1 MSLFIN
7 NGLSGLL
14 AAQRALQTTSNN
26 VANANTDGYV
36 RQRVSFGE
44 NPGHEIGGFSVGTG
58 VHVAGI
64 DRIYDQFL
72 GAELNNATMSQH
84 RAQSFNDLAMRL
96 DGLLGNP
103 DLNISPNIQ
112 RFFDQVE
119 LLNRDPTSAVNRQ
132 QLLAE
137 AESLTQRFH
146 QMNSQLAGVANEVD
160 GRLRES
166 VITINGLAASIASV
180 NDRIAIAGE
189 NVPNELFDEQGR
201 LMTQLA
207 EQIDFTAIKKSNGTV
222 DLMVGSGQP
231 LVLATN
237 SFELAL
243 IPNEF
248 DGSRME
254 LAYSSGGQ
262 LQLIS
267 NKVSG
272 GTVAGLMSFRNETL
286 NAVRRDLG
294 QVALGMTAA
303 FNAQHRQG
311 IDLDGNLGGDFFG
324 DLVPVTAASANNTGT
339 ASVTTIIGDAAAVE
353 AKDYLLRFD
362 GAAWQLFD
370 AATGAPESMTGTGT
384 VADPFIADGLEI
396 TVSAGAAAGDDFL
409 LQPVAHAAG
418 KFSTLI
424 TNPATIAAAAPIGAS
439 ASLQNAGSGI
449 ISPITIDDVTNPG
462 LQQPVE
468 IRFDDPATYRI
479 YDSGGIDLTGPLP
492 YTSGA
497 DISFNGFTVQING
510 APTSADSFAVRPN
523 GAGSGD
529 NSNGIAL
536 AALGSLGFF
545 ANGQQSIDDLSASIL
560 TSIGSTA
567 SRSSQDLLVQGALR
581 EQIELDLESV
591 SGVNLEEEAA
601 NLLRFQEA
609 YLASSKIIG
618 VANDLFQTLLGVVG
632 R

>member
-7 NGLSGLL
+7 NGLTGLL

-36 RQRVSFGE
+36 RQRVNFGE
-44 NPGHEIGGFSVGTG
+44 NPGREIGGFSVGTG
-58 VHVAGI
+58 VNVAGI
-64 DRIYDQFL
+64 ERIYDQFL
-72 GAELNNATMSQH
+72 GAELNSATMSQH
-84 RAQSFNDLAMRL
+84 RAQTFNTMALRL

-103 DLNISPNIQ
+103 DLNISPSIQ

-146 QMNSQLAGVANEVD
+146 QMNSQLAGIADEVD
-160 GRLRES
+160 SRLRES
-166 VITINGLAASIASV
+166 VNTINNLAASIATV
-180 NDRIAIAGE
+180 NDRIALSGD
-189 NVPNELFDEQGR
+189 NVPNDLLDEQGR

-207 EQIDFTAIKKSNGTV
+207 EQVDFTAVKKANGTF

-231 LVLATN
+231 LVLGTL

-248 DGSRME
+248 DGSQLE
-254 LAYSSGGQ
+254 LAYNDGNQ

-267 NKVSG
+267 NRVAG
-272 GTVAGLMSFRNETL
+272 GAVAGLMSFRNDTL

-294 QVALGMTAA
+294 QVAVGMSVV
-303 FNAQHRQG
+303 FNSQHREG
-311 IDLDGNLGGDFFG
+311 IDLNGDLGGDFFANLAPAVAG
-324 DLVPVTAASANNTGT
+324 SANNTGAANVT
-339 ASVTTIIGDAAAVE
+339 AVIGDASAVE
-353 AKDYLLRFD
+353 AKDYVLRFD

-370 AATGAPESMTGTGT
+370 AGTGAPKSMTGSGTG
-384 VADPFIADGLEI
+384 ADPFIAGGLEI
-396 TVSAGAAAGDDFL
+396 TVGGAAAAGDRFL
-409 LQPVAHAAG
+409 LQPVAQSAG
-418 KFSTLI
+418 KFDTLV
-424 TNPATIAAAAPIGAS
+424 TNPSMIAAAGPLTAS
-439 ASLQNAGSGI
+439 VSLQNSGNATL
-449 ISPITIDDVTNPG
+449 SPITIADATNPG
-462 LQQPVE
+462 LLQPVD
-468 IRFDDPATYRI
+468 IRFDDAATYRI
-479 YDSGGIDLTGPLP
+479 YDTGGADLTGPLA

-497 DISFNGFTVQING
+497 DISFNGFTVQISG
-510 APTSADSFAVRPN
+510 APTTGDTFSIGPS

-529 NSNGIAL
+529 NGNGLAL
-536 AALGSLGFF
+536 AAIGSQGFF

-567 SRSSQDLLVQGALR
+567 ARSSQDLLVQSALR

-601 NLLRFQEA
+601 NLLRYQEA

-618 VANDLFQTLLGVVG
+618 IANDLFQTLLGVVG

>member
-36 RQRVSFGE
+36 RQRVNFGQ

-58 VHVAGI
+58 VNVAGI
-64 DRIYDQFL
+64 ERLYDQFL

-84 RAQSFNDLAMRL
+84 RAQSFNNLATRL

-103 DLNISPNIQ
+103 DLNISPSIQ

-119 LLNRDPTSAVNRQ
+119 LVNRDPTSAVNRQ
-132 QLLAE
+132 QLLTE

-146 QMNSQLAGVANEVD
+146 QMNSQLTGIADEVD

-166 VITINGLAASIASV
+166 VNTINNLAVSLASV
-180 NDRIAIAGE
+180 NDRIALSGE

-207 EQIDFTAIKKSNGTV
+207 EQIDFTAIKKSNGTI

-231 LVLATN
+231 LVLATR
-237 SFELAL
+237 SFEVAL
-243 IPNEF
+243 IQNEY
-248 DGSRME
+248 DGSQME
-254 LAYSSGGQ
+254 LAYTDGNQ
-262 LQLIS
+262 FQLIS
-267 NKVSG
+267 SKVSG
-272 GTVAGLMSFRNETL
+272 GAVAGLMSFRNDTL
-286 NAVRRDLG
+286 NAVHRDLG
-294 QVALGMTAA
+294 QVALGMSAA
-303 FNAQHRQG
+303 FNQQHRQG
-311 IDLDGNLGGDFFG
+311 IDLNGDLGGDFFANLG
-324 DLVPVTAASANNTGT
+324 PAVAASTNNSGTAA
-339 ASVTTIIGDAAAVE
+339 VTTVIGNASDIE
-353 AKDYLLRFD
+353 AKDYVLRFD
-362 GAAWQLFD
+362 GAVWQLFD
-370 AATGAPESMTGTGT
+370 AATGATESMTGTGT
-384 VADPFIADGLEI
+384 GADPFIADGLEI
-396 TVSAGAAAGDDFL
+396 TVSAGAAAGDRFL
-409 LQPVAHAAG
+409 LQPVANAAG
-418 KFSTLI
+418 QFDALI
-424 TNPATIAAAAPIGAS
+424 TNPATIAAASPISAS
-439 ASLQNAGSGI
+439 VSLQNSGTGA
-449 ISPITIDDVTNPG
+449 ISPVTIDDVTNPG
-462 LQQPVE
+462 LLQPVE

-479 YDSGGIDLTGPLP
+479 YDSGGTDLTGALP

-497 DISFNGFTVQING
+497 DITFNGFTVQISG
-510 APTSADSFAVRPN
+510 APTNGDSFPIRPT

-536 AALGSLGFF
+536 ASIGSQGFF

-567 SRSSQDLLVQGALR
+567 SRSGQDLLVQSALR
-581 EQIELDLESV
+581 EQIELDLESI